1 MPGHPH
7 GPSESRFIAL
17 QPDETLAA
25 RSPVLKWKKRAPV
38 AEAAE

>member
-1 MPGHPH
+1 MAFVKGPG
-7 GPSESRFIAL
+7 S
-17 QPDETLAA
+17 AA